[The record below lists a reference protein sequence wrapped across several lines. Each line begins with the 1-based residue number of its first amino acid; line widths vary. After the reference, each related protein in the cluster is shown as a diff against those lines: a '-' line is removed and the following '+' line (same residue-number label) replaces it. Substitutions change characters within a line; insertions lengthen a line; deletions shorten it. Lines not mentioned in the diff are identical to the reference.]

1 MFESLGDRLQ
11 GVFKELRGEGHLT
24 DYHLESALRQI
35 RLSLLEADVALPVV
49 RDFTAR
55 VKERA
60 VGAKVTQQLSPAQEV
75 TKIVRDELIA
85 LLGGAT
91 SDIAF
96 QGTPAV
102 ILLAGLQ
109 GSGKTTSAAKL
120 ARHLKTR
127 GRYPLVVA
135 ADLTRP
141 AAVQQLVILGKQI
154 GIPVFE
160 PGSLKNPVEVAREGV
175 REAKQTGR
183 DTVIVD
189 TAGRL

>member
-1 MFESLGDRLQ
+1 FESLGDRLT

-24 DYHLESALRQI
+24 DYHLDSAFRQI
-35 RLSLLEADVALPVV
+35 RLALLEADVALPVV
-49 RDFTAR
+49 REFTAR

-75 TKIVRDELIA
+75 ARLVRDEPAAAPGGTTVA
-85 LLGGAT
+85 LVL
-91 SDIAF
+91 
-96 QGTPAV
+96 QKRPAV

-120 ARHLKTR
+120 ALHLKGR

-141 AAVQQLVILGKQI
+141 AAVQQLVTLGKQI
-154 GIPVFE
+154 GIP
-160 PGSLKNPVEVAREGV
+160 
-175 REAKQTGR
+175 
-183 DTVIVD
+183 
-189 TAGRL
+189 